1 MCNNNKN
8 PICYNVVTK
17 LLQVDTERAPEA
29 VTKLLHRC
37 YLPCYLFLLHS
48 ALYLSY

>member
-37 YLPCYLFLLHS
+37 YSLCYLFLLHS